1 MGAQSLSSDA
11 EAADPVECQRWP
23 GNGSSRARAR
33 DRERLDRWLGG
44 LEGFSEG
51 KSNNQTVSCRCVT
64 ATVNLSEYK
73 EVPGTDQP
81 VGLWESTS
89 NGYTTNQVYR

>member
-44 LEGFSEG
+44 LEGFQRENPTI
-51 KSNNQTVSCRCVT
+51 KQL
-64 ATVNLSEYK
+64 A
-73 EVPGTDQP
+73 
-81 VGLWESTS
+81 VGA
-89 NGYTTNQVYR
+89 